1 MMLRPMSTK
10 PILSLDDPAVVG
22 YSEIEPLDLVAQVGS
37 EVAAALTMALERV
50 NALTLTGRIDRG
62 GLRSLRDEIERA
74 RRAGLLGQQVSRFTS
89 GRLRLSEEKVDLT
102 ATLRQAVSQ
111 RSREMASRGLEV
123 RQLLDPAMVATDPNL
138 LFALLQGVIDWAF
151 DHAVSA
157 IDLSIELKTWPVEA
171 QLRCSYGHCPPD
183 RVETGPAPTM
193 VRSLNTMSW
202 RLIECC
208 ARTMGLRLE
217 RRDTQ
222 DRTSLLLSFPR
233 TLLNTDEVDTL
244 LDLELAP
251 QRSGALN
258 SKPLAGS
265 HVLVLAARREVRGQV
280 RDIVRAMGMML
291 DFVGSVDE
299 AREFCRGG
307 MPHAIIYEGSVG
319 GGAMH
324 RLMAELLAEQP
335 SVTFIEL
342 GEQGRP
348 FEVNS
353 VGGRDHSR
361 VSLAALPEALPQALL
376 FELARG
382 R

>member
-151 DHAVSA
+151 DHADSA

-222 DRTSLLLSFPR
+222 DRTSLLLSFPK